1 MLAKLLKY
9 EIRITGRSLLPIYAA
24 LLVLSV
30 LMTLTDSWQMFLWDS
45 AGDGVV
51 DTVNSLIMFTYG
63 CLMSTVSIITVV
75 LLVQRF
81 YKNLLRDEGYLMHT
95 LPVTTGQNLAAKL
108 IAAVLWSA
116 VSLLLTVFSL
126 MIISMNIQDWQL
138 FFEGLGELIGELN
151 AAFGL
156 HWPLFALETLILLVI
171 MLGTEIIQVYLALA
185 IGHMA
190 NSRRITWSVAAYIG
204 LSVFA
209 NLIAQLLGRL
219 IVNWNWLESMI
230 RDIFYGY
237 LSQQIAGI
245 HIILLSSIGFF
256 CLSLAVQFAITR
268 WIMKNRLNLE

>member
-138 FFEGLGELIGELN
+138 FFEGLGSLSGN
-151 AAFGL
+151 STP
-156 HWPLFALETLILLVI
+156 PLACT
-171 MLGTEIIQVYLALA
+171 GPC
-185 IGHMA
+185 
-190 NSRRITWSVAAYIG
+190 SPWRR
-204 LSVFA
+204 
-209 NLIAQLLGRL
+209 
-219 IVNWNWLESMI
+219 
-230 RDIFYGY
+230 
-237 LSQQIAGI
+237 
-245 HIILLSSIGFF
+245 
-256 CLSLAVQFAITR
+256 
-268 WIMKNRLNLE
+268 